1 MSNFLFIL
9 LLFLIGCS
17 KDTISSKKIFIT
29 NLKNNKKEYDGSL
42 VNRQNGIHRIFG
54 MNEKDSTF
62 GIILVH
68 GYYPKNWKGKGLEWV
83 NPIFELSKAN
93 IPLWFFKYDW
103 ENCPENSADSLYL
116 ELKNMISNNSHL
128 DSLWVLGHSLGG
140 VVTSLFAESWTD
152 DLPITVH
159 SIAAPL
165 AGMKR
170 FKNNHCRG
178 TEKETYAIRDQI
190 NYTQWKTVKEQDGA
204 FKRLEFDPQNVL
216 IKGGEIITLPGT
228 WKKTRL
234 GHNKSIQWVCEEVT
248 RKIR

>member
-1 MSNFLFIL
+1 M
-9 LLFLIGCS
+9 
-17 KDTISSKKIFIT
+17 T
-29 NLKNNKKEYDGSL
+29 Y
-42 VNRQNGIHRIFG
+42 
-54 MNEKDSTF
+54 
-62 GIILVH
+62 
-68 GYYPKNWKGKGLEWV
+68 
-83 NPIFELSKAN
+83 
-93 IPLWFFKYDW
+93 
-103 ENCPENSADSLYL
+103 
-116 ELKNMISNNSHL
+116 ELKNIFSNNSHL

-140 VVTSLFAESWTD
+140 VVASLFAESWTD

-170 FKNNHCRG
+170 FKDNQCRRA
-178 TEKETYAIRDQI
+178 EKETYTVRDQI

-216 IKGGEIITLPGT
+216 IKGGKAITLPGT
-228 WKKTRL
+228 WKDTRL